1 MKVKIEDLR
10 KFAENF
16 LSILDREKI
25 LAFSDLEANIN
36 KEFQLNKNSDD
47 FIQLSLRTSNFN
59 TQAYTISYI
68 NHLKSGIPIDVK
80 LNADLNYIRFIIKAE
95 KMIDK
100 YRQFAVDPYGNLVQT
115 KLVQNSNFSFIKEE
129 LQHLTTVE
137 YVS

>member
-68 NHLKSGIPIDVK
+68 NSLKSGALCK
-80 LNADLNYIRFIIKAE
+80 
-95 KMIDK
+95 
-100 YRQFAVDPYGNLVQT
+100 
-115 KLVQNSNFSFIKEE
+115 NSVLCNK
-129 LQHLTTVE
+129 
-137 YVS
+137 